1 MRIFGVVGWKNSG
14 KTHLMVRLVS
24 EFTSRGYSVST
35 IKHAHHS
42 LEFATND
49 EAGREQ
55 RPPGADEVIF
65 SSPMRWSLTKE
76 TPPGE
81 EEEPLADLL
90 ARLRSVDLV
99 LVEGY
104 KLEGHPKLEAYRDGS
119 RRDLIARKDDRIV
132 VVATDADLKEVPVPL
147 IDLDDTTAI
156 ADFIEAYLKLGD
168 SSGQAAMAG
177 GQ

>member
-42 LEFATND
+42 LEFATSDD
-49 EAGREQ
+49 EGREQ
-55 RPPGADEVIF
+55 RPAGAHEAIF
-65 SSPMRWSLTKE
+65 SSPTRWSLTKE

-81 EEEPLADLL
+81 EEEPLRDLL
-90 ARLRSVDLV
+90 ARLRPVDLV

-104 KLEGHPKLEAYRDGS
+104 KLEGHPKLEAYRAGS
-119 RRDLIARKDDRIV
+119 RRDLIARTDDRIV
-132 VVATDADLKEVPVPL
+132 VVATDADLRDVPVPL
-147 IDLDDTTAI
+147 IDLDDTASI
-156 ADFIEAYLKLGD
+156 ADFIEKHVGLGGASD
-168 SSGQAAMAG
+168 RPAMVG
-177 GQ
+177 VL